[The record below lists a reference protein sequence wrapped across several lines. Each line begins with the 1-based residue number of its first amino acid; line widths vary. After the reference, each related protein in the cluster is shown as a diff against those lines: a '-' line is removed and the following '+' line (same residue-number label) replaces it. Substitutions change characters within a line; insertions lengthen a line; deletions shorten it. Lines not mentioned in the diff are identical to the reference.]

1 MTEKDKPKIGII
13 SLTSCEG
20 CEVSILSLGQKLL
33 NLEKKVDISQFRYLE
48 EEPWPDHFDIV
59 FVEGTPITK
68 EEIKTLK
75 KARKKAD
82 KLGVLGN
89 CAALGGVQEIK
100 NYEDKEKIARQ
111 IYSEKTKIQNPD
123 LKEVD
128 NFVKVDF
135 KVPGCPVNPE
145 EFLEIIN
152 QLIQGRQVK
161 IPQKPVCIECPLG
174 PPKGEGCFL
183 SQEKICF
190 GLWSVAGC
198 NAPCQ
203 KGGLPCYGCRGFL
216 DKFQPKA
223 LLKVLGKF
231 AKKEEIL
238 EHLEIFGLRDNFR
251 ERLEGN

>member
-1 MTEKDKPKIGII
+1 MKKNEKPKVGII

-33 NLEKKVDISQFRYLE
+33 ELEKKLNISQFRYLE
-48 EEPWPDHFDIV
+48 EEPWPDYFDIV
-59 FVEGTPITK
+59 FVEGTPITE

-100 NYEDKEKIARQ
+100 NYEDKEKIIRR
-111 IYSEKTKIQNPD
+111 IYSEKTEVQNPD
-123 LKEVD
+123 IKEVD

-145 EFLEIIN
+145 EFLEITKK
-152 QLIQGRQVK
+152 LIQGRKVK

-174 PPKGEGCFL
+174 PPKGENCFL

-190 GLWSVAGC
+190 GLWVVAGC

-203 KGGLPCYGCRGFL
+203 KGGLTCYGCRGFL
-216 DKFQPKA
+216 DNFQPEA
-223 LLKVLGKF
+223 LLNVLGEF
-231 AKKEEIL
+231 AEKEEIL
-238 EHLEIFGLRDNFR
+238 ENLEVFGLRDSFI
-251 ERLEGN
+251 ERLEEN